1 MNLAKIRKK
10 TDQARSAVPQPGLA
24 DDCLLIKSDIAE
36 PVNSNGSSPVIL
48 PETVTTI
55 IPEMTCSSLM
65 SSPLARIARHDP
77 VQRIM
82 AGREAAGCH
91 QEQQAE
97 QQQIVNDYEEYLC
110 FRLSD
115 EIYGVSI
122 MQLKEII
129 KLREVTEMPRAPEFV
144 SGIISLRG
152 VIIPIL
158 DMLTRLG
165 LKRANITGKERIV
178 VVKHDDNFFG
188 LLVDEVLNVARIPK
202 DCFEAVP
209 AVLEGIDRDFVSG
222 IGRAENR
229 MIILL
234 NLESITNINL
244 F

>member
-10 TDQARSAVPQPGLA
+10 TVKTASAVPQPESSEN
-24 DDCLLIKSDIAE
+24 CLHNQSVNSE
-36 PVNSNGSSPVIL
+36 PVNNIGAPVIL
-48 PETVTTI
+48 PETVTSI
-55 IPEMTCSSLM
+55 IPEPLCPSLVP
-65 SSPLARIARHDP
+65 SPLARIARQDP
-77 VQRIM
+77 VQRIL

-91 QEQQAE
+91 QETTE
-97 QQQIVNDYEEYLC
+97 QQQIINDYEEYLC

-158 DMLTRLG
+158 DMLIRLG
-165 LKRANITGKERIV
+165 LKRIDITGKERIV
-178 VVKHDDNFFG
+178 VVKHGESLFG

-222 IGRAENR
+222 IGRAEKR

-234 NLESITNINL
+234 NLESVTNINL

>member
-10 TDQARSAVPQPGLA
+10 AHQAHPAPLQAGTADTSVVGVPMDTAPA
-24 DDCLLIKSDIAE
+24 
-36 PVNSNGSSPVIL
+36 GSGVTAAIM
-48 PETVTTI
+48 PETAAHDFPTAV
-55 IPEMTCSSLM
+55 SSRPCLP
-65 SSPLARIARHDP
+65 PLPRIQRLDP
-77 VQRIM
+77 VQRIL
-82 AGREAAGCH
+82 AGREAADCD
-91 QEQQAE
+91 QAQLTERQQAG
-97 QQQIVNDYEEYLC
+97 NDYEEYLC

-129 KLREVTEMPRAPEFV
+129 KPREVTEMPRAPEFV

-152 VIIPIL
+152 VIIPVL
-158 DMLTRLG
+158 DMLSRLG
-165 LKRANITGKERIV
+165 LKRAEATGRERIV
-178 VVKHDDNFFG
+178 VVKHSDGFSG

-202 DCFEAVP
+202 DCFEAAP

-234 NLESITNINL
+234 NLENITNIDL

>member
-10 TDQARSAVPQPGLA
+10 THQKHLTTGTGTAAGLEGMCDAGASPANSDASGMMEETTAPLLPGISASRSMP
-24 DDCLLIKSDIAE
+24 S
-36 PVNSNGSSPVIL
+36 
-48 PETVTTI
+48 TVT
-55 IPEMTCSSLM
+55 
-65 SSPLARIARHDP
+65 RITRHDP
-77 VQRIM
+77 VQRIL

-91 QEQQAE
+91 QEQPAE
-97 QQQIVNDYEEYLC
+97 QQITKSYEEYLC

-115 EIYGVSI
+115 ELYGVNI

-129 KLREVTEMPRAPEFV
+129 KPREVTEMPRAPEFV

-158 DMLTRLG
+158 DMLVRLG
-165 LKRANITGKERIV
+165 LKKGSVTGKERVV
-178 VVKHDDNFFG
+178 VVKHGDGFFG
-188 LLVDEVLNVARIPK
+188 LLVDEVLHVSRIPD
-202 DCFEAVP
+202 DCFEAAP

-234 NLESITNINL
+234 NLENVTNINL
-244 F
+244 L

>member
-10 TDQARSAVPQPGLA
+10 TDQARSVVPEPGLA
-24 DDCLLIKSDIAE
+24 DDCLLKKSDNAE
-36 PVNSNGSSPVIL
+36 PVNTNDSPVVL
-48 PETVTTI
+48 QETVTTI
-55 IPEMTCSSLM
+55 IPEITCSSLTP
-65 SSPLARIARHDP
+65 SPLARIARHDP

-91 QEQQAE
+91 QEQQTE

-165 LKRANITGKERIV
+165 LKRADITGKERIV
-178 VVKHDDNFFG
+178 VVKHGESFFG

-202 DCFEAVP
+202 DCFETVP